1 MPGTIPME
9 CPPMS
14 YVSRAGLASGAIFAL
29 LGGVIACQTPA
40 AAAEPQTYQ
49 LRFKFSPQQELYYV
63 TQNDAEYLIEHAE
76 VKQTIP
82 HTSMTIRHIQV
93 LDLNPDGSA
102 NVKLVIDRARMTAKN
117 EGVESLYDSRD
128 AAHVPTEFAAVHK
141 SIGNPVPAQLT
152 TLGKTLPAKETAK
165 ETTANVEQYDL
176 LFQLPEQPIAM
187 GAIWKDNFEAEVQIA
202 ADSMLHRQIKLQR
215 RYELK
220 SVENGIATIS
230 LNTVPLT
237 PLHDP
242 FQESQLVQRK
252 PSGTLKF
259 DIERGCLIDRQLRID
274 EKVVGH
280 AGPGSALTVQVSK
293 VDRWVSADQL
303 QQVDLTKPLVPVRV
317 AARP

>member
-1 MPGTIPME
+1 
-9 CPPMS
+9 MS
-14 YVSRAGLASGAIFAL
+14 YVSRPGLASGAIFAL
-29 LGGVIACQTPA
+29 LWGVIACQTPA

-49 LRFKFSPQQELYYV
+49 LRFKFAPQQELYYV

-82 HTSMTIRHIQV
+82 HTSMNIRHIHV
-93 LDLNPDGSA
+93 LALNPDGSA
-102 NVKLVIDRARMTAKN
+102 NVELIIDRARMTAKN
-117 EGVESLYDSRD
+117 EGVDSLYDSTD
-128 AAHVPTEFAAVHK
+128 AAHVPTEFAAIHK
-141 SIGNPVPAQLT
+141 LIGIPVPAQLT
-152 TLGKTLPAKETAK
+152 TLGKALPTKDTA
-165 ETTANVEQYDL
+165 ANVEQYDL
-176 LFQLPEQPIAM
+176 LIQLPEQPIAM
-187 GAIWKDNFEAEVQIA
+187 GGLWKENFEVEVQIA
-202 ADSMLHRQIKLQR
+202 ADSMLLRQIKLQR

-220 SVENGIATIS
+220 SVDNGIATIS
-230 LNTVPLT
+230 LITVPLT

-259 DIERGCLIDRQLRID
+259 DIEKGCLIDRQLRID